1 MKLNL
6 TISIDIDDVPA
17 LSEFLKS
24 LESAPRI
31 EDVEEAPKPKT
42 KAKRKAR
49 KKPMSMATPEAV
61 ADVAAEAAKPMTR
74 DELREFIGIMLDKLG
89 DEAVRNAF
97 QAVGATKFSEIKDAD
112 IPQVVE
118 LLNKE
123 SNQ

>member
-31 EDVEEAPKPKT
+31 EDVEEAPKP